1 MAEATSIRLPEELAE
16 KLDRLTRAL
25 DRPKSYVIKKALQ
38 EYIEEYEDYLIA
50 LERLRNKDDRI
61 ISEKE
66 LRERLLGR

>member
-66 LRERLLGR
+66 IRERLLGR

>member
-16 KLDRLTRAL
+16 KLNRLTRAL

>member
-1 MAEATSIRLPEELAE
+1 MAEAISIRLPEELAE

-66 LRERLLGR
+66 IRERLLGR

>member
-66 LRERLLGR
+66 LRESLLGR